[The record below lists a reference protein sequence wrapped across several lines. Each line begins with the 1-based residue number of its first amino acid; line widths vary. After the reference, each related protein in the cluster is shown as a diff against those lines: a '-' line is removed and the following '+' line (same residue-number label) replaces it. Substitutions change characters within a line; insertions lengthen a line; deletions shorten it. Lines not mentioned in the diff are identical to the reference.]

1 MNIPGHPTAQH
12 TLRLLLLCLGML
24 LSVASGGALAAP
36 KPPNALDDPV
46 SRFRD
51 SLDRDEIA
59 WLAAHPEIR
68 VGNGPDFQP
77 FYAWKGTQYTGPSAD
92 YLDLLSR
99 RTGLRFR
106 LQRFADF
113 PAVLNALQRGEIDLI
128 LRERDGT
135 VVFVEVRSRSSN
147 AFGGA
152 GSSIGAI
159 KQQRVVFAARHYLLR
174 YASPPPCRFDAV
186 LIEGQVQW
194 IKAAFDAQ

>member
-1 MNIPGHPTAQH
+1 MANATTRQRGNAAEDQ
-12 TLRLLLLCLGML
+12 
-24 LSVASGGALAAP
+24 ALA
-36 KPPNALDDPV
+36 
-46 SRFRD
+46 
-51 SLDRDEIA
+51 
-59 WLAAHPEIR
+59 
-68 VGNGPDFQP
+68 
-77 FYAWKGTQYTGPSAD
+77 
-92 YLDLLSR
+92 YLQAQGLQLLER
-99 RTGLRFR
+99 NYRTPGRGG
-106 LQRFADF
+106 
-113 PAVLNALQRGEIDLI
+113 GEIDLI

-174 YASPPPCRFDAV
+174 YPSPPPCRFDAV